1 MSEHSF
7 TTETDEK
14 YIKRQAYKA
23 LAVTF
28 AVLSLIACLGLLV
41 AWQTFV
47 YLEAMMVICCA
58 FTMILKSRSKH
69 HFILEFEGAI
79 LYITNCATNDT
90 YRVYDVPASDFLIT
104 QSGKELIRSQC
115 GSFCGKVNKS
125 AAVRSGIKQHL
136 HPFIHTYQQF
146 G

>member
-14 YIKRQAYKA
+14 YIKRQANKA

-41 AWQTFV
+41 AGQTFV

-69 HFILEFEGAI
+69 HFILEFEVAI

-104 QSGKELIRSQC
+104 QSGKERKTDYCSLLIKNTV
-115 GSFCGKVNKS
+115 F
-125 AAVRSGIKQHL
+125 
-136 HPFIHTYQQF
+136 TF
-146 G
+146 GGVKNCQALKDYIAQNFK